1 MSGTDGTR
9 DSRDK
14 AAQCPTINKD
24 GTPCGGTVLPGAT
37 FCIFHDPDRAELRRE
52 ASRKGGKAK
61 SNTARARKKYV
72 EGGLEPDQ
80 LQGLIGSTIVGV
92 LSGRIA
98 PNVANAVAALART
111 AVVVRDAAEVEERL
125 AALEQRAGVIRRDR
139 IA

>member
-1 MSGTDGTR
+1 MVGGDGTR

-14 AAQCPTINKD
+14 AAQCPTNNKD

-52 ASRKGGKAK
+52 VSRKGGKAK

-92 LSGRIA
+92 LAGRIQ
-98 PNVANAVAALART
+98 PNVGNAIAALART
-111 AVVVRDAAEVEERL
+111 SVTIREAVEVEERL
-125 AALEQRAGVIRRDR
+125 ADLERRAGIVGRNQ